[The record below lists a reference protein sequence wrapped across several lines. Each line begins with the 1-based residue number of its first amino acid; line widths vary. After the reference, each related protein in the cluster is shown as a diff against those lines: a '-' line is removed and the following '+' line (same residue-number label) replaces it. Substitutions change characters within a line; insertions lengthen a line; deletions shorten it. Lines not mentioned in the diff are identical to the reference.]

1 MFGGWSFFVIRIDM
15 MMCVYDSGS
24 DIEDIYGWLWF
35 EIFNVDIK
43 INYIIYE
50 IVDYCLDNKVFVVIE
65 IYIYRIIFYILYKFV
80 YNFLND
86 YRFFLCNVN
95 LCIYIVVGEVLLIIL
110 SYWNIYLS
118 FVDFKLFFFLGFRDR
133 EFSCYLWWK

>member
-65 IYIYRIIFYILYKFV
+65 IYNYRIIFYILYKFV

-86 YRFFLCNVN
+86 YNCCWR
-95 LCIYIVVGEVLLIIL
+95 
-110 SYWNIYLS
+110 S
-118 FVDFKLFFFLGFRDR
+118 FVNNFKLLK
-133 EFSCYLWWK
+133 YLFKVCWF

>member
-1 MFGGWSFFVIRIDM
+1 MIVIIENGKFVDGIYDKLYMFGGWSFFVIRIDM

-50 IVDYCLDNKVFVVIE
+50 IVDYCLDNKVCVVIE
-65 IYIYRIIFYILYKFV
+65 INRIIFYILFKFV
-80 YNFLND
+80 YNFFNV
-86 YRFFLCNVN
+86 YRFIF
-95 LCIYIVVGEVLLIIL
+95 
-110 SYWNIYLS
+110 
-118 FVDFKLFFFLGFRDR
+118 FVM
-133 EFSCYLWWK
+133 